1 MEVKP
6 IDAVTEAFKDFTDE
20 DLTFD
25 TSSPVEDIEEVDV
38 TAETTEE
45 STNEET
51 METVETTEAMDT
63 DEKESSDT
71 DTDDEGGDEKS
82 NEKSKEDTED
92 TKKESKEGQT
102 TESLKAPMQM
112 KKEVVDKCWE
122 ELPLEAKQE
131 VIRLAQE
138 NERNYKRASEAE
150 YNIKKSREVLKPVM
164 GYVKSVA
171 EESHISEDEVIRNSL
186 DIIQHLNDNPT
197 QSAKNM
203 IERGMILFDDP
214 VAVVNSIIKTYG
226 LTQESMKNY
235 APNQAQINLANRV
248 AQQTYEARQNKYVKE
263 EDYAVE
269 DPAQAFE
276 NYRSSHP
283 EIEGILNDPTLLD
296 RFTKIVKVERD
307 ATPYLSHEDILNKA
321 MEYFT
326 FQNQPVTQQ
335 QPKEVVK
342 PVNISEKMNKVVTP
356 KVSVPTSSDEINNNR
371 EWTRNSFNSNADK
384 SARSAIKQAMRDLGL
399 SD

>member
-51 METVETTEAMDT
+51 METVENTEVMDT

-92 TKKESKEGQT
+92 PKKESKEGQT

-186 DIIQHLNDNPT
+186 DIIQHLNDNLT

-269 DPAQAFE
+269 DPVQALE
-276 NYRSSHP
+276 NYRSTHP

-307 ATPYLSHEDILNKA
+307 TTPYLSHEDILNKA

-326 FQNQPVTQQ
+326 FQNQPVTQL